1 MNELPSGGS
10 SFLCGTLEREKGKTP
25 KNTLSGDVPPA

>member
-1 MNELPSGGS
+1 MNELPSGD
-10 SFLCGTLEREKGKTP
+10 SFFLYGTLGREKGKTP